1 MEDGIVDKVIEELK
15 TLGGQ
20 IGDLAEET
28 FRIYVHQ
35 AFIEGVYGSVW
46 AIVALL
52 LFFTG
57 VVLCCK
63 WARKA
68 FARGESLNEHKVH
81 CKERYPSDMSHE
93 RHCPGAQDLKDPAEC
108 GVPSAIS
115 GVVAAI
121 AFLVFAFNAP
131 DILQIINPEYYAIQD
146 LIQQVRSG
154 S

>member
-1 MEDGIVDKVIEELK
+1 MEAGIVDKVIEELK

-46 AIVALL
+46 AVVALL
-52 LFFTG
+52 IFLTG

-68 FARGESLNEHKVH
+68 FASGELLDKHKAE
-81 CKERYPSDMSHE
+81 CKERYPRDMYHE
-93 RHCPGAQDLKDPAEC
+93 RQCPEAQHLKDPADY
-108 GVPSAIS
+108 GVPAGIS
-115 GVVAAI
+115 GAVAVI
-121 AFLVFAFNAP
+121 AFVVFAFNAP
-131 DILQIINPEYYAIQD
+131 DVLQIINPEYYAIQD